1 MILKPGDR
9 LGPYKVVDL
18 IGAGGM
24 GEVYRSRDTRLNRTV
39 AIKVLSPSLGSD
51 PEFRLRFEREAR
63 LASAL
68 DDPHIC
74 TVFDVGHEHGVAFLV
89 MQHVAGETLAA
100 LLNRGA
106 LPLDVALEYGIQIAS
121 ALATAHRASILHRD
135 LKPSNIMVAEG
146 SVKILDFGLAKSMA
160 AAAAGPSDET
170 GAVDRADDTL
180 SRSGLVLGTAAYM
193 SPEQVRG
200 RTVDARSDVFSFG
213 AVLYEIVTGRRAFA
227 GDSTITTA
235 LAVVNSSPAP
245 ARQVRPEIPADLD
258 AIIRQ
263 CLEKDP
269 ADRFSS
275 AVEVVEALRRC
286 EPRILTSSPGAGA
299 GRHRR
304 MLIAAAGV
312 VVALA
317 AAAGI
322 WSVRRQALIRHAID
336 LTLPEIARLS
346 ESGEYAAAFRL
357 ALDAERHIPQDP
369 RLAELWRE
377 ISQTISVETDP
388 VGSEIRVKE
397 YADPDAPWEA
407 IGTSPVKSVRLSR
420 GLKRWRIST
429 PQYETLDAAVAPEES
444 VGLTFKLDRAG
455 AVPPGMVRVRGIA
468 QSIGLTGLDH
478 LQLGPVE
485 DSFIDRYEVTNEEY
499 AKFVNAGG
507 YRRPEYWKYPF
518 VKDGKV
524 LTFEEATQEFRDTT
538 GRPGPATWEVGSY
551 PRPKPTCP

>member
-9 LGPYKVVDL
+9 LGPYEVVDL

-286 EPRILTSSPGAGA
+286 EPRLLTSSPGAGT

-357 ALDAERHIPQDP
+357 ALDAERHIPQ
-369 RLAELWRE
+369 
-377 ISQTISVETDP
+377 I
-388 VGSEIRVKE
+388 
-397 YADPDAPWEA
+397 PD
-407 IGTSPVKSVRLSR
+407 SPSC
-420 GLKRWRIST
+420 
-429 PQYETLDAAVAPEES
+429 
-444 VGLTFKLDRAG
+444 G
-455 AVPPGMVRVRGIA
+455 AR
-468 QSIGLTGLDH
+468 
-478 LQLGPVE
+478 
-485 DSFIDRYEVTNEEY
+485 F
-499 AKFVNAGG
+499 
-507 YRRPEYWKYPF
+507 RRPSPSRPTRSAPKS
-518 VKDGKV
+518 GSRS
-524 LTFEEATQEFRDTT
+524 TRIRT
-538 GRPGPATWEVGSY
+538 RPGKRSE
-551 PRPKPTCP
+551 PRR